1 MEQLK
6 NCFFFVLMHKR
17 ISYDVILDPANYI
30 LWNAQIMATQGS
42 MARCTVPD
50 VMALYEKC
58 MKNMYKRNRCDEV
71 TLSESDFNNKIS
83 KYFLECHSV
92 WKSNDLL
99 LFSTLLL
106 GLFSSCALFLRQ
118 SGLSEQ
124 FFALLTLAL
133 ELNVCQNKFS
143 TIQSKESDQNSL
155 IEYEEIVLKS
165 GLPMNEIWL
174 RVEKL
179 RQNYY
184 FLPCPLDRSC
194 SDPQRVVLN
203 EDIYNYI
210 YPLAN
215 RDHAFTLVIIILRLL
230 KIPLFD
236 NCRLKSSIF
245 NAYDASNCDN
255 LCDFDCIEEIMPI
268 FLHRTIFHANKTFD
282 DILWAMVRDFS
293 IGPSF
298 ITTHIGHELYIK
310 YLSEVLLQCAECF
323 SNRNEHAYKRNIF
336 VLLLLR
342 LERIV
347 MAFDVYMNKWNDDK
361 TKRLRTKVKNLL
373 KREENRNCLVFYV
386 EFAQIEYD
394 LKRIEQAEHIYE
406 AAISQSNP
414 TIEDDCT
421 RSEYWYVC
429 ISLIE
434 MLMREQKEIK
444 ALNLLNAMA
453 IGQKIDAR
461 DFKSIETS
469 EASNLLAAKKFDD
482 RLKDVCF
489 IERNVTIIEMVQS
502 FQPDYLICVIKAN
515 IYHKLLWRKSKDDA
529 VKQMEVLLK
538 TFPEKNMRHMFI
550 REQLYEIYADL
561 MLYKLAR
568 HINSVTLVA
577 ENDTFSVIGRGI
589 DEFPTNMHLLKCA
602 ALCHNQPWHR
612 IRALFTKH
620 HSPIAIMFLVVAA
633 QYRCKKYA
641 VTAANQEPS
650 VTQHD
655 EKLLTVLTTDV
666 RDIENAYKTRV
677 TNLLKKFT
685 DHETPTSK
693 NSLLWRLYLR
703 SLLDVSNDF
712 EKCRNILLTALNECP
727 WNKVSAKEI
736 QRILY
741 YFICVLRSKLIRF
754 FLYI

>member
-1 MEQLK
+1 MSFHSIALDQISQYFEH
-6 NCFFFVLMHKR
+6 CFA
-17 ISYDVILDPANYI
+17 DPANYI

-50 VMALYEKC
+50 VMQLYEKC
-58 MKNMYKRNRCDEV
+58 MKNMYKRNRNDDV
-71 TLSESDFNNKIS
+71 TLSEYEPCSPQFISELLVSDSPFS
-83 KYFLECHSV
+83 F
-92 WKSNDLL
+92 
-99 LFSTLLL
+99 LFSIFS

-133 ELNVCQNKFS
+133 ELNVSENKFS
-143 TIQSKESDQNSL
+143 AIQSRESDQNSL

-184 FLPCPLDRSC
+184 FLPCPMDRSC

-203 EDIYNYI
+203 EDIYHYI
-210 YPLAN
+210 YPLSN
-215 RDHAFTLVIIILRLL
+215 REHAFNLVIIILRLL

-245 NAYDASNCDN
+245 NSYDASNCDN
-255 LCDFDCIEEIMPI
+255 LCDFDCIEEIAPI
-268 FLHRTIFHANKTFD
+268 FLHRTIFHANKSFD
-282 DILWAMVRDFS
+282 DILWGMIRDFS

-323 SNRNEHAYKRNIF
+323 SNRNEHSYKRNIF

-361 TKRLRTKVKNLL
+361 TKRLRTKIKNLL

-394 LKRIEQAEHIYE
+394 LKRTEQAEHIYV

-414 TIEDDCT
+414 AIEDDCT

-434 MLMREQKEIK
+434 MLIREQKETK
-444 ALNLLNAMA
+444 ALNLLNAVA
-453 IGQKIDAR
+453 VGKKIEAKDLELN
-461 DFKSIETS
+461 DIS
-469 EASNLLAAKKFDD
+469 EATSLLASKKLDD
-482 RLKDVCF
+482 RLKDISF
-489 IERNVTIIEMVQS
+489 IERNVTIMDIVQS

-515 IYHKLLWRKSKDDA
+515 IYHKILWRKSKDDA
-529 VKQMEVLLK
+529 VKQIEVLLK
-538 TFPEKNMRHMFI
+538 TFPEKNMRHELI

-568 HINSVTLVA
+568 HTNSVTLTA
-577 ENDTFSVIGRGI
+577 ENATFSVISRGI
-589 DEFPTNMHLLKCA
+589 NEFPTNMHLLKCA

-612 IRALFTKH
+612 IRALLIKH

-641 VTAANQEPS
+641 VAQS
-650 VTQHD
+650 SQG
-655 EKLLTVLTTDV
+655 LTLPQTDLEFLSMLSPDV
-666 RDIENAYKTRV
+666 SDIENAYKTRV

-727 WNKVSAKEI
+727 WNKV
-736 QRILY
+736 R
-741 YFICVLRSKLIRF
+741 
-754 FLYI
+754 